1 MRIIIKLLFLFIAN
15 SVFSKDVTIIVDYT
29 IDNNRIE
36 TLKKTYRSL
45 INKKNKVVFQYL
57 GGETFNLKA
66 KPPQFNAKCGFVR
79 CNELEKLLPK
89 FNNLFIT
96 TISGFSFCESI
107 KSNYIISDFSKL
119 SKTEKRDYRKS
130 ERIIILD
137 IKGGKDKPLPDLII
151 SSSKTY
157 VKAGEN
163 IQLIVAVDKSENINI
178 PEGKLQ
184 WYINSEK
191 IEGEFKAATS
201 LDTTSKIKCI
211 WSNETC
217 TKESN
222 ELTINVEQCSYKI
235 PYSLFFDIP
244 EIYGKDPDNP
254 NINFIYPMDDS
265 DQHRVLFIKQKC
277 FFKDYIIEFFDKDNN
292 LLKEEEIEIN
302 EEKSQYFLMNL
313 DLDIKD
319 LKGINV
325 SDIIPKGSMET
336 ILFVRIT
343 PKKLN
348 PQNKSMPK
356 YSIYFTSCRP
366 D

>member
-254 NINFIYPMDDS
+254 NINFIYPKS
-265 DQHRVLFIKQKC
+265 EFGKIKIKNL
-277 FFKDYIIEFFDKDNN
+277 II
-292 LLKEEEIEIN
+292 
-302 EEKSQYFLMNL
+302 
-313 DLDIKD
+313 
-319 LKGINV
+319 
-325 SDIIPKGSMET
+325 
-336 ILFVRIT
+336 
-343 PKKLN
+343 
-348 PQNKSMPK
+348 
-356 YSIYFTSCRP
+356 
-366 D
+366 